1 MPAVPDASTAPMLA
15 AILGPFSVIISTVV
29 YQEYRSR
36 RERKIA
42 IQDRITEEQAEQ
54 YEKNNEQRSVS
65 AQISTDAFGKQLEGY
80 STQLTQ
86 TNAFWQVFVETIK
99 KEHEAHIARLIDENA
114 VLTAEIKELKLQLGR
129 NGPSA
134 ISKIAREE
142 T

>member
-1 MPAVPDASTAPMLA
+1 MPAVPDASTAPILA
-15 AILGPFSVIISTVV
+15 AFLGPVALVISSVF

-36 RERKIA
+36 RERRLA

-99 KEHEAHIARLIDENA
+99 KEHEAHIMRLMDENA
-114 VLTAEIKELKLQLGR
+114 VLTAEIKELKLQVSRKGT
-129 NGPSA
+129 NA
-134 ISKIAREE
+134 ISKTAREE